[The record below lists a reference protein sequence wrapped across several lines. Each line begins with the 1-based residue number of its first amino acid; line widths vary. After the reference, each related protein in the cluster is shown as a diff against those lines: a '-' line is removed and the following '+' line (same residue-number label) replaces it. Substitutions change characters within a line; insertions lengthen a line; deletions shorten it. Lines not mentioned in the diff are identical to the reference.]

1 MLRNF
6 CHSQKAFSRRLQ
18 CILWAVLALVV
29 LGLTDAARA
38 QNTTPPAEPLIQEHM
53 LKAGDDWPIKITY
66 YRSTLGKE
74 TPVIILL
81 HMRGS
86 NRIVWD
92 DFAQQLQKEGYAVVA
107 VDFRKHGES
116 KGTGGATAGGKG
128 SGGDASDVRPDDY
141 QKMGLQ
147 DLEAVKQF
155 LYNEHQ
161 AEKLNMNKIGIVAP
175 EMSAP
180 IALNYTML
188 DWSKQPFNDAP
199 NRETRTPRGRDI
211 RAVVLLSPDD
221 HLPKMTTQ
229 SAMQAIRDPVM
240 NIKFL
245 ILNGKKD
252 TLDRGQSKRIYNALS
267 GSRDGASRVTMV
279 EYDFNM
285 RGTEAVMK
293 IQHLQDTIIQF
304 FEDNL
309 KPVPSTWQDRRSR
322 FERSKPNG

>member
-1 MLRNF
+1 MRHNTDP
-6 CHSQKAFSRRLQ
+6 SQNAFSRRNW
-18 CILWAVLALVV
+18 CILSAVLALAV
-29 LGLTDAARA
+29 LGQTVAAQA
-38 QNTTPPAEPLIQEHM
+38 QNPTPPAEPLIQEHM
-53 LKAGDDWPIKITY
+53 LKAGDGWPIKITY

-74 TPVIILL
+74 APVVVLL
-81 HMRGS
+81 HQRGS

-92 DFAQQLQKEGYAVVA
+92 DFAQLLQKENYAVVA

-116 KGTGGATAGGKG
+116 KP
-128 SGGDASDVRPDDY
+128 SGGNVSDVRPDDY
-141 QKMGLQ
+141 QKMVTQ

-161 AEKLNMNKIGIVAP
+161 AEKLNMNKMGIVAP

-199 NRETRTPRGRDI
+199 NREGRTPRGQDI
-211 RAVVLLSPDD
+211 RAVVLVSPED
-221 HLPKMTTQ
+221 HLPKLTSQ
-229 SAMQAIRDPVM
+229 GAMQALRDPVL

-252 TLDRGQSKRIYNALS
+252 TLDRGQSKRIYNSLA
-267 GSRDGASRVTMV
+267 GSRDGEKRVTVV
-279 EYDFNM
+279 EYDFNS

-293 IQHLQDTIIQF
+293 IDHLQDTIIVF
-304 FEDNL
+304 FNDNL